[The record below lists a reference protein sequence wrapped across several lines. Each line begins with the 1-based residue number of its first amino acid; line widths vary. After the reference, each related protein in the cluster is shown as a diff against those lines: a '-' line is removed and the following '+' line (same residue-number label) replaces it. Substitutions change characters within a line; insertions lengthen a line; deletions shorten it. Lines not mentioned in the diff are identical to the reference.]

1 MVSRFSGRITG
12 RKFFFS
18 GLLLEG
24 IFLALKEADEAKQM
38 QPAVLAFI
46 GDAVFNLF
54 IRERLIMS
62 KKGTSHRLHILATD
76 YVKAAS
82 QSRISK
88 ALIDELTEEEA
99 YIFRRGRNAK
109 SATIPK
115 NADVQDYKYATA
127 LETLLGY
134 LYITGRRERLNFLM
148 EKAAIIIETNVNG
161 EKNEK
166 E

>member
-1 MVSRFSGRITG
+1 M
-12 RKFFFS
+12 
-18 GLLLEG
+18 
-24 IFLALKEADEAKQM
+24 ALIEADEAKLM

-62 KKGTSHRLHILATD
+62 KKGTSHTLHILATE

-88 ALIDELTEEEA
+88 ALLDTFTEEEA
-99 YIFRRGRNAK
+99 YVFRRGRNTK
-109 SATIPK
+109 STTIPK
-115 NADVQDYKYATA
+115 NANVQDYKYATA
-127 LETLLGY
+127 LETLFGY
-134 LYITGRRERLNFLM
+134 LYLTGRRERLDALM
-148 EKAAIIIETNVNG
+148 EQAAIIIETSGNG
-161 EKNEK
+161 VKDEK